1 MSKPRWRE
9 VKDPKPDIEYWVVID
24 ESQSMPH
31 YFTNEKYA
39 NAYAEAHGHTIVFQ
53 ECFNQR
59 GGVEMPFIAKG
70 VCVVRGNNFKN
81 YFFKTREKASRFW
94 EKCKR
99 KGLCAHLVY

>member
-9 VKDPKPDIEYWVVID
+9 VKDPKPDIEYWVVVD

-53 ECFNQR
+53 ECFN
-59 GGVEMPFIAKG
+59 
-70 VCVVRGNNFKN
+70 
-81 YFFKTREKASRFW
+81 
-94 EKCKR
+94 
-99 KGLCAHLVY
+99 